1 MDWAAAI
8 LLGLGAYLLGSFPAA
23 YILVHLVR
31 GIDVRKVGTGNVG
44 ALNAFHQIGW
54 WGGLAVLAVDAGKGA
69 LSALA
74 PDWVGAPGWT
84 IFLSSPLVVAG
95 HNWPVFLGFRGGKGA
110 AAIFGISLV
119 VAPVLTLITLGPV
132 VLIVLLIRNLV
143 WGAAFGFVLL
153 NALLLAT
160 QQDADQVALC
170 GALTLLVT
178 VTYLAGNREHISK
191 SIKARQWR
199 ELISGLA

>member
-23 YILVHLVR
+23 YILVHLVK
-31 GIDVRKVGTGNVG
+31 GIDVRKVGSGNVG

-54 WGGLAVLAVDAGKGA
+54 WGGLLVLSVDAGKGA
-69 LSALA
+69 LSLLA
-74 PDWVGAPGWT
+74 PDWADAPGWT
-84 IFLSSPLVVAG
+84 VFLTTPLVIAG

-110 AAIFGISLV
+110 AAVFGISLV
-119 VAPVLTLITLGPV
+119 VAHELTLITLGPV

-153 NALLLAT
+153 NALLIAS

-170 GALTLLVT
+170 GSLTLLVT
-178 VTYLAGNREHISK
+178 VTYLASNREHIAR
-191 SIKARQWR
+191 SIRGRQWR
-199 ELISGLA
+199 ELITGLA